1 VKHQVWELM
10 SCHAVIEKAVQKVDV
25 TVALSGN
32 PNVGKSTLFN
42 GLTGLQAVTAN
53 YPGKT
58 VDLNLGVAKYGGKT
72 VGVIDLPGTYSLD
85 PTSDD
90 QWVARRAILEERPQV
105 VVAVLDA
112 SNLQRNLYQTLQLIE
127 LEFPVVIALNLVDH
141 AQKVGIRTDYQKLSK
156 LLGAPVIPSVASKGE
171 GLRELLEYLTGKP
184 AVITVRG
191 WSGFDVHLEQAIRRI
206 EEAIK
211 RDLPEIPFRLSA
223 RALAI
228 RLLENDEEFTKL
240 LRRENRGTRAVEL
253 TEELAKS
260 IESEYHEPASLVMAR
275 QRHELARQITDA
287 VQVRVG
293 QPPLL
298 SQRLTHYA
306 VSSYTGIPLAMGV
319 IAGIFAFMLTVGGF
333 LGDATS
339 FLWARF
345 ASPSI
350 RLIVTT
356 AVGNGFV
363 SQVLLWG
370 LDAGVLGALSV
381 GIPYVLTFYLVL
393 SLLEDSGYLNNVAY
407 LADTIMHK
415 IGLHGR
421 SIIPMIMGFG
431 CNVPAIMGTRV
442 LSTRRERM
450 LACTLITLTPCSARI
465 AVIMAAV
472 GVFAGW
478 QYAAAIFGIDLL
490 VIAVVGW
497 SLNRLLPGKASEL
510 VMEMFAFRRPRASTI
525 LNRTWFRFKSFMVL
539 ALPMIM
545 MGSMVLGA
553 LYQTG
558 YLQTLLAPVNP
569 MMYAL
574 LGLPAVASIC
584 LVVGILRKELTLQLL
599 IALAVMQYGPS
610 ASNLLLFMTPLQLFV
625 FGLVVTLYF
634 PCIATM
640 SVLTRELG
648 RKSTLAI
655 MTSTIALAILI
666 GAIAYRA
673 LPAFG
678 ILG

>member
-1 VKHQVWELM
+1 M
-10 SCHAVIEKAVQKVDV
+10 SCHAILNKALQKVDV
-25 TVALSGN
+25 TVALAGN

-42 GLTGLQAVTAN
+42 VLTGLQAVTAN

-58 VDLNLGVAKYGGKT
+58 VDLNLGVAKYSEKKI
-72 VGVIDLPGTYSLD
+72 GVIDLPGTYSLD
-85 PTSDD
+85 PTSED
-90 QWVARRAILEERPQV
+90 QWVARRAILEERPDV

-127 LEFPVVIALNLVDH
+127 LEFPVVIALNLIDH
-141 AQKVGIRTDYQKLSK
+141 AEKIGIRTDYQKLSK
-156 LLGAPVIPSVASKGE
+156 LLGVPVIPMVASKGK
-171 GLRELLEYLTGKP
+171 GIRGLLECLTNKATTIP
-184 AVITVRG
+184 AKGSTA
-191 WSGFDVHLEQAIRRI
+191 FDLNLERAVHRM

-211 RDLPEIPFRLSA
+211 SDLQEKPFGLSA

-228 RLLENDEEFTKL
+228 RMLENDPEFTKL
-240 LRRENRGTRAVEL
+240 VRQQVRGSRTVEL
-253 TEELAKS
+253 TEELDKS
-260 IESEYHEPASLVMAR
+260 IESEYHESASLVIAR
-275 QRHELARQITDA
+275 QRHELARRTTET
-287 VQVRVG
+287 VQVQAG

-298 SQRLTHYA
+298 SQKLTHYA
-306 VSSYTGIPLAMGV
+306 VSPYTGIPLAVGV
-319 IAGIFAFMLTVGGF
+319 IGGIFAFMLVAGGF
-333 LGDATS
+333 LGDVTS
-339 FLWARF
+339 FLWANF

-350 RLIVTT
+350 RLVVTT
-356 AVGNGFV
+356 AVGKGVV

-370 LDAGVLGALSV
+370 FDAGIFGAVSV

-393 SLLEDSGYLNNVAY
+393 SLLEDSGYLNSVAY
-407 LADTIMHK
+407 LADTMMHK

-421 SIIPMIMGFG
+421 SIVPMIMGFG

-442 LSTRRERM
+442 LTTRRERI

-478 QYAAAIFGIDLL
+478 QYAVAIFGIDLL
-490 VIAVVGW
+490 VIGAIGW
-497 SLNRLLPGKASEL
+497 SLNRLLPGKASGL

-525 LNRTWFRFKSFMVL
+525 LKRTWFRFKSFMLL
-539 ALPMIM
+539 ALPLVTI
-545 MGSMVLGA
+545 GSIALGA
-553 LYQTG
+553 FYETG

-569 MMYAL
+569 IMYAL
-574 LGLPAVASIC
+574 LGLPAVASIT

-610 ASNLLLFMTPLQLFV
+610 ASNLLLFMRPLQLFV

-640 SVLTRELG
+640 SVLGRELG

-666 GAIAYRA
+666 GALAYRA

-678 ILG
+678 ILR